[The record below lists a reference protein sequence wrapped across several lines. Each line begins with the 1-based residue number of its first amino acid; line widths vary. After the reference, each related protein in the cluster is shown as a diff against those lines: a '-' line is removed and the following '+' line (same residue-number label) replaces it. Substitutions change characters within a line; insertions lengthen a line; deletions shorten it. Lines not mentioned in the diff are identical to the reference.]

1 MGTVAAHTETI
12 FDCEAGVRSLGPES
26 MALVLSK
33 EEFLAIDQFDD
44 RYRYELI
51 HGVVVV
57 SPYPGPGERGPNG
70 ILEHWLWSYH
80 EANPGSSTLDGTLG
94 EQAIDTGICIRRA
107 DRVIWTGLGR
117 QPVPMKDVP
126 SIVVE
131 FVSNTS
137 RDRRRDY
144 DEKRA
149 EYASI
154 GVAEYWVID
163 RFRRTMTVCRGN
175 QVPQI
180 VKQGE
185 IYETTLLPGFRLSLS
200 DLLQM
205 ADRWSTGS
213 P

>member
-1 MGTVAAHTETI
+1 MGTVAATTETI
-12 FDCEAGVRSLGPES
+12 FDCEVGIRSLGADS

-33 EEFLAIDQFDD
+33 QEFLAIDHFDD

-57 SPYPGPGERGPNG
+57 SPYPGPAERGPNG
-70 ILEHWLWSYH
+70 NLEHWLWSNH
-80 EANPGSSTLDGTLG
+80 EANPGASTLDGTLG

-117 QPVPMKDVP
+117 QPVPMKDLP

-131 FVSNTS
+131 FVSNRT

-149 EYASI
+149 EYASV

-163 RFRRTMTVCRGN
+163 RFRRTMTVCRGH
-175 QVPQI
+175 QVAQV
-180 VKQGE
+180 VKHGE
-185 IYETTLLPGFRLSLS
+185 IYETTLLPGFRLSLG
-200 DLLQM
+200 DLLLV
-205 ADRWSTGS
+205 ADRWSAGDT
-213 P
+213 